1 MLAEQPNLRQDLGRV
16 SGPRNLALEPGTRVA
31 PTLMKLIGY
40 PSNAD
45 GAGPAINPI
54 ERRPEH
60 IFVGE
65 DRCSSPESAE
75 RAEFRWCRSQR
86 RPHTKASL
94 GKKENISVFTPGFA

>member
-16 SGPRNLALEPGTRVA
+16 SGLRNLALEPGTRDA
-31 PTLMKLIGY
+31 TTFMKFIGY
-40 PSNAD
+40 PSNPD
-45 GAGPAINPI
+45 GAGPAFSPT

-75 RAEFRWCRSQR
+75 RAEF
-86 RPHTKASL
+86 K
-94 GKKENISVFTPGFA
+94 